1 MKKLVLACIKMENK
15 GDPGN
20 FWKNVRKAK
29 GKTMG
34 LERRNRNQR
43 GLWKDVNFKDAWK
56 GL

>member
-1 MKKLVLACIKMENK
+1 MHKYGKK
-15 GDPGN
+15 GGP
-20 FWKNVRKAK
+20 WKLLEECEKSKREEY
-29 GKTMG
+29 G